1 MSLERP
7 VLLAGDVARRAEAED
22 KARREAGE
30 YPSFC
35 KGPWGT
41 KGRTVWVRSETRDGV
56 DCSKAVCNECNLCA
70 EFRLRESSRACQYE
84 LALRDVAAA
93 KHSARLYNKG
103 EWQRLDGKPFL
114 KHTPLKRR

>member
-1 MSLERP
+1 MQVAAER
-7 VLLAGDVARRAEAED
+7 ARQAEAEAR
-22 KARREAGE
+22 ARREAGE

-35 KGPWGT
+35 KCPWGT
-41 KGRTVWVRSETRDGV
+41 KSRNVWVRLPDGRQA
-56 DCSKAVCNECNLCA
+56 SKAECEECHLCA
-70 EFRLRESSRACQYE
+70 AFRLRESSRASQYE

-93 KHSARLYNKG
+93 KQSARLYNKG